1 MAVKTAVPSEQ
12 KVLSFSIVLSGCV
25 ALLGIV
31 FGILSGSQS
40 IVFDG
45 IFSIVDVAMCV
56 LVLFVSRLVTR
67 NATPHFQYGFWHFEP
82 LVAVLNGAIMLTVC
96 IYGFINSCKSLLA
109 GGNTVELGMASIY
122 AIVVLAACAGMYLYE
137 RKVNVVLKSE
147 FISIDMK
154 SCIMSGAI
162 TLALFLSFALAE
174 FLGWIGHAEFRPYA
188 DPAILMVITVGL
200 SPIPIGILRR
210 AVKEV
215 FLIAPRDASR
225 RIDEVMAGIRERHG
239 IADYRAYAAK
249 SGRIHVIDISILV
262 PEDWDRTVPQLDA
275 IRSEIAA
282 GLEQYATLDRWLTIA
297 FTTRQQ
303 WL

>member
-1 MAVKTAVPSEQ
+1 MAAKSAVPSEQ
-12 KVLSFSIVLSGCV
+12 KVLSCSIVLSGFV

-96 IYGFINSCKSLLA
+96 IYGFINSCKSLLS
-109 GGNTVELGMASIY
+109 GGNTVELGVASVY
-122 AIVVLAACAGMYLYE
+122 AIVVLAACTGMYLYE

-162 TLALFLSFALAE
+162 TLALFLSFAVAE

-188 DPAILMVITVGL
+188 DPAILMVITIGL

-262 PEDWDRTVPQLDA
+262 PGDWDRTVPQMDA
-275 IRSEIAA
+275 IRGEIAA